1 MRIDRADFWQT
12 RFYILHQF
20 CIFSIVRPRKPSR
33 QSMQSLPK
41 YIATTL
47 RWSFSSECPMCHIV
61 IWSVPDFLTY
71 LFDYKNLWRCLL
83 LHLVNWTSWWR
94 TMKRWQSHIFFPP
107 HLTFGVFRWNYC
119 VLSSGPGSSK
129 CHGSRKWHHM
139 PSSLYPAQKLIDL
152 ASNGFNRTSNLC
164 ESQVYTSQGIQTP
177 AYNCQ
182 SLPATEKLLKCLLN
196 HIFPIVYYS
205 IRNRF

>member
-71 LFDYKNLWRCLL
+71 LFDNKNLWRCLL
-83 LHLVNWTSWWR
+83 PHLVNWTSWWR
-94 TMKRWQSHIFFPP
+94 TMKRWQSPIFFPP
-107 HLTFGVFRWNYC
+107 PFNFWCFQVELLGPAIDHLFSMCCMQYRY
-119 VLSSGPGSSK
+119 VLQTKMKVDNANGKEVRSS
-129 CHGSRKWHHM
+129 
-139 PSSLYPAQKLIDL
+139 
-152 ASNGFNRTSNLC
+152 F
-164 ESQVYTSQGIQTP
+164 
-177 AYNCQ
+177 
-182 SLPATEKLLKCLLN
+182 
-196 HIFPIVYYS
+196 
-205 IRNRF
+205 

>member
-71 LFDYKNLWRCLL
+71 LFDNKNLWRCLL
-83 LHLVNWTSWWR
+83 PHLVNWTSWWR
-94 TMKRWQSHIFFPP
+94 TMKRWQSPIFFPSP
-107 HLTFGVFRWNYC
+107 LTFGVFRWSYWVPPLITCSRCAACNIDMFC
-119 VLSSGPGSSK
+119 KQRWKSTMPMGRRSEALSK
-129 CHGSRKWHHM
+129 
-139 PSSLYPAQKLIDL
+139 
-152 ASNGFNRTSNLC
+152 
-164 ESQVYTSQGIQTP
+164 
-177 AYNCQ
+177 
-182 SLPATEKLLKCLLN
+182 
-196 HIFPIVYYS
+196 
-205 IRNRF
+205 